1 MQMGKKTG
9 GIKQA
14 MMITTTIAIV
24 FVLLGL
30 LHASPDRLQATPAW
44 ELLLE
49 YLVQALMGLFIH
61 EAG

>member
-1 MQMGKKTG
+1 
-9 GIKQA
+9 